1 MAAERLSMRK
11 IREALRLRA
20 LGQSPGSIARSLD
33 IGENTVRRYLRRA
46 DEAGLTWP
54 LDPELGDAALE
65 ACLFPPPP
73 SNPLPP

>member
-46 DEAGLTWP
+46 
-54 LDPELGDAALE
+54 
-65 ACLFPPPP
+65 
-73 SNPLPP
+73 LPHSH